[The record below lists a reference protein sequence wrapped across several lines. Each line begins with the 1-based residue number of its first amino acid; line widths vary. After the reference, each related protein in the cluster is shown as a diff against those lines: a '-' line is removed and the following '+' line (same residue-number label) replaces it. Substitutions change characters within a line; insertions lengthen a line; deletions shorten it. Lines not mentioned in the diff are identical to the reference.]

1 MSDSPKLSI
10 SHVGICTSNL
20 ERSVRFYT
28 EALGFVPEYY
38 VDVGPPFDVLTELP
52 GIKCRV
58 GFFRQDGL
66 RIELSGYDSPG
77 VVGTPER
84 HPMNQLGITHL
95 SLVVDDLDAVTE
107 RISKF
112 GGRVHPETKVA
123 TLTGELLFCTDP
135 DGVRLELWKKAT

>member
-1 MSDSPKLSI
+1 M
-10 SHVGICTSNL
+10 
-20 ERSVRFYT
+20 
-28 EALGFVPEYY
+28 
-38 VDVGPPFDVLTELP
+38 GPPFDVLTELP

-66 RIELSGYDSPG
+66 RIELCGYDSPG

-84 HPMNQLGITHL
+84 RPMNQLGITHL

-123 TLTGELLFCTDP
+123 TLMGEFLFCTDP